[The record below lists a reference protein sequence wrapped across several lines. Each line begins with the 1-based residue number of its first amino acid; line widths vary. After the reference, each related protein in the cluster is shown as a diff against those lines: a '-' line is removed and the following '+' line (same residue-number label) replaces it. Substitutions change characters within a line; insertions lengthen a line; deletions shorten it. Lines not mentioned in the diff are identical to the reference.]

1 MPYPYL
7 LMHPNIP
14 KPLHGMPPRTLK
26 DRKWWEK
33 TKATAKAKFNACW
46 SCGVSPNQ
54 AKFRKWLE
62 AHECF
67 SIDFN
72 TGATEYTGT
81 AALCHYCHQFIHDGR
96 LFILLQKGEI
106 SEQYYLSILAHG
118 NSLLKDWLGLKTPFV
133 KRPFQPNEPFCFHPN
148 WLTVPKS
155 KPLEWKFNPSL
166 PEAKWEDYHL
176 IFEGKRYERKHPT
189 FQDWQNFYGN

>member
-1 MPYPYL
+1 M
-7 LMHPNIP
+7 
-14 KPLHGMPPRTLK
+14 
-26 DRKWWEK
+26 
-33 TKATAKAKFNACW
+33 
-46 SCGVSPNQ
+46 
-54 AKFRKWLE
+54 
-62 AHECF
+62 
-67 SIDFN
+67 
-72 TGATEYTGT
+72 
-81 AALCHYCHQFIHDGR
+81 CHYCHQFIHDGR

-133 KRPFQPNEPFCFHPN
+133 KRPFQQNEPFCFHPN
-148 WLTVPKS
+148 WLTVPKL

-166 PEAKWEDYHL
+166 PEAKWENYHL